1 MSPHAPAFPM
11 EYTLTM
17 KYTLTL
23 IAFLFA
29 LPVASGQ
36 GEIKLLAS
44 DGAAYD
50 LFGHSVAI
58 SGGAAIVGAYGDD
71 DNGDYSGSAYLFD
84 TTTGNQIDKLLPSDG
99 AASDLFGLSLI
110 HI

>member
-1 MSPHAPAFPM
+1 M

-36 GEIKLLAS
+36 GEL
-44 DGAAYD
+44 
-50 LFGHSVAI
+50 
-58 SGGAAIVGAYGDD
+58 
-71 DNGDYSGSAYLFD
+71 
-84 TTTGNQIDKLLPSDG
+84 KLLPSDG
-99 AASDLFGLSLI
+99 AAVDYFGVSVAI
-110 HI
+110 SGTTAIVGAI